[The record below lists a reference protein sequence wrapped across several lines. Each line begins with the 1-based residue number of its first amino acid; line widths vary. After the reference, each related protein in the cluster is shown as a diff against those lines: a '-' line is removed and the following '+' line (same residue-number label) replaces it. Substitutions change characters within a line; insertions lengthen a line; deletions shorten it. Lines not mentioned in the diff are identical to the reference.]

1 MSFAPSFAA
10 MFMTEDDVRIDAA
23 HTPSRGAAD
32 LGIVVAHGFTG
43 SLRELTT
50 RRITHVLSEFGGVVS
65 FDFRGHGRSGGLSTV
80 GDLEVL
86 DLEAAVRH
94 TRMIGYTRVATV
106 GFSMGGAVV
115 VRHAG
120 LRGAT
125 RSGGAMVGPAGD
137 GLLSGA
143 GGGLDTAAVLS
154 PVMDGPVSLNGD
166 APLPGRGGPGPEL
179 VNAALGNGR
188 GRVDAVVSVSSPAR
202 WYYRG
207 TKPMRQVHW
216 AIERRLG
223 RWATRVGRGTRI
235 RKGGWDPVPLA
246 PYEAAAT
253 VTPTPLL
260 VVHGDSDSF
269 FPVEHALQLYD
280 AARDPRE
287 LWLEPGFG
295 HAETAATPELIRR
308 IGAWVSSST

>member
-1 MSFAPSFAA
+1 

-23 HTPSRGAAD
+23 HTPSRGPAD

-94 TRMIGYTRVATV
+94 ARMIGYTRVATV
-106 GFSMGGAVV
+106 GFSMGAAVV

-120 LRGAT
+120 LRGAA
-125 RSGGAMVGPAGD
+125 RSGGTGGAMVGPAGD

-143 GGGLDTAAVLS
+143 GGGLSAGAVLS
-154 PVMDGPVSLNGD
+154 PVMDGPMDPDGGAVV
-166 APLPGRGGPGPEL
+166 AGRDGPGPDL
-179 VNAALGNGR
+179 VNTALTDGR
-188 GRVDAVVSVSSPAR
+188 GRADAVISVSSPAR

-223 RWATRVGRGTRI
+223 RWAARVGRGTRI
-235 RKGGWDPVPLA
+235 RKEGWDPVPLA

-253 VTPTPLL
+253 ITPTPLL
-260 VVHGDSDSF
+260 VVHGDADSF
-269 FPVEHALQLYD
+269 FPVEHALQLYG

-287 LWLEPGFG
+287 LWIEPGFG

-308 IGAWVSSST
+308 IGAWVSANT